1 MDENKFGNLLFAE
14 DAVKGKLRSALE
26 GKLTTVL
33 FLMCLFCSAA
43 LSLVET
49 GIVNP
54 LSPRLLVNFAN
65 RFLTTYITYILFIS
79 PGESDE
85 LMRDSKHA
93 AVRGTLDSLSE
104 KVYHGGLLSQFYAFC
119 SLKEQ
124 MNLEKRRRRIY
135 SRFLEEER
143 YRELSALSKVQ
154 LVNLKQEGKIT
165 EAQYKV
171 VRQAARQKLKA
182 IRPAYI
188 LAESAEDNT
197 EEAVTSMTS
206 YAKRCILS
214 KPVTFALMS
223 LAVNSITFAWTDT
236 TVFEAIVGIATSA
249 MIIFFS
255 AFSGYRVGRNSVV
268 QETAQRQHRIR
279 FLCEFEEWSAK

>member
-93 AVRGTLDSLSE
+93 SVRGTLDALSE

-124 MNLEKRRRRIY
+124 TNLEKRRRRIY

-197 EEAVTSMTS
+197 EEAVTSVTS

-236 TVFEAIVGIATSA
+236 TVFEAVVGIATSA